1 MWIRRNGSSRLVR
14 LLFRWLLDLKFG
26 GGFMNFTL
34 KVVTSALELTQA
46 LTNSPGQLRKFFGP
60 EKQQHDDENKN
71 NFRPTRHGQGKQ
83 W

>member
-1 MWIRRNGSSRLVR
+1 MLRRRDGSSRLVR
-14 LLFRWLLDLKFG
+14 LLLRWLFDLQFG
-26 GGFMNFTL
+26 SGFMNFTL

-46 LTNSPGQLRKFFGP
+46 LTNSPSQLRKFFSP